1 MTDKQKTIKSPV
13 SLEGIGLHTGKPT
26 TLSIHPAPANHGY
39 KFQRV
44 DVEGEPIID
53 ADVSKVTDTQRGT
66 TLEQNG
72 TLIHTTEHVLAA
84 VYASGIDNA
93 IIKVNGPEIPIMDG
107 SAKLFLEAI
116 EDAGIEDQDADRKYF
131 VIKDTIKFEVV
142 EKGIEFL
149 AVPDEN
155 YRITVMVDYRSPA
168 LGTQHS
174 SMMSIADFKEN
185 IAPCRTFVFL
195 KELEQLAANGLI
207 KGGDL
212 NNAIVLVER
221 EDISDEEIN
230 KLRKLL
236 GKEDLEIKLDGIGV
250 LNTTKLNFQNEPA
263 RHKLLDI
270 VGDLALIGRRIK
282 GHILSARPGH
292 YGNTEFGKKLKSILI
307 EEAKSKTKHFDL
319 SKAPLLD
326 INDITKLI
334 PHRYPFLLI
343 DKIMEISE
351 NGIVGVKNCTLN
363 EPFFTGH
370 FPDNPVMPGVLQIEA
385 MAQTGGVFALSKV
398 DDPENY
404 STYFL
409 KINNVRYKKKVIP
422 GDTLVFE
429 LELMSPIRRGL
440 VNMKGKAYVNGEI
453 VSEAEMLAQVV
464 KEKNK

>member
-107 SAKLFLEAI
+107 SAKLFLDAI

-174 SMMSIADFKEN
+174 
-185 IAPCRTFVFL
+185 
-195 KELEQLAANGLI
+195 
-207 KGGDL
+207 
-212 NNAIVLVER
+212 
-221 EDISDEEIN
+221 
-230 KLRKLL
+230 
-236 GKEDLEIKLDGIGV
+236 
-250 LNTTKLNFQNEPA
+250 
-263 RHKLLDI
+263 
-270 VGDLALIGRRIK
+270 
-282 GHILSARPGH
+282 
-292 YGNTEFGKKLKSILI
+292 
-307 EEAKSKTKHFDL
+307 
-319 SKAPLLD
+319 
-326 INDITKLI
+326 
-334 PHRYPFLLI
+334 
-343 DKIMEISE
+343 
-351 NGIVGVKNCTLN
+351 
-363 EPFFTGH
+363 
-370 FPDNPVMPGVLQIEA
+370 
-385 MAQTGGVFALSKV
+385 
-398 DDPENY
+398 
-404 STYFL
+404 
-409 KINNVRYKKKVIP
+409 
-422 GDTLVFE
+422 
-429 LELMSPIRRGL
+429 
-440 VNMKGKAYVNGEI
+440 
-453 VSEAEMLAQVV
+453 
-464 KEKNK
+464 

>member
-107 SAKLFLEAI
+107 SAKLFLDAI

-212 NNAIVLVER
+212 N
-221 EDISDEEIN
+221 
-230 KLRKLL
+230 K
-236 GKEDLEIKLDGIGV
+236 
-250 LNTTKLNFQNEPA
+250 
-263 RHKLLDI
+263 
-270 VGDLALIGRRIK
+270 
-282 GHILSARPGH
+282 
-292 YGNTEFGKKLKSILI
+292 
-307 EEAKSKTKHFDL
+307 
-319 SKAPLLD
+319 
-326 INDITKLI
+326 
-334 PHRYPFLLI
+334 FLLCTYCLCNFSA
-343 DKIMEISE
+343 IS
-351 NGIVGVKNCTLN
+351 CT
-363 EPFFTGH
+363 
-370 FPDNPVMPGVLQIEA
+370 
-385 MAQTGGVFALSKV
+385 
-398 DDPENY
+398 
-404 STYFL
+404 
-409 KINNVRYKKKVIP
+409 
-422 GDTLVFE
+422 
-429 LELMSPIRRGL
+429 
-440 VNMKGKAYVNGEI
+440 
-453 VSEAEMLAQVV
+453 
-464 KEKNK
+464 